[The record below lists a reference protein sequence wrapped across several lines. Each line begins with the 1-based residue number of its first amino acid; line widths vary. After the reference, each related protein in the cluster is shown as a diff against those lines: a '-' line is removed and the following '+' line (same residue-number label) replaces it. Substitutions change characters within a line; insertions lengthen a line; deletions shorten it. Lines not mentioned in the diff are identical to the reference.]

1 MTRVYIDMVADLFHV
16 GHLNIIKKAKKMGD
30 VLIVGIHSDEDVKS
44 YKRTPIICHDQRVEI
59 IKSIKYVDE
68 VIENAPLSIT
78 KDFLDKNKINI
89 VVHGDDKSASI
100 SDQHKYII
108 DNNIIKYVNY
118 TKGIS
123 TSCIINR
130 IKETKDL

>member
-78 KDFLDKNKINI
+78 KEFLDKNKINI
-89 VVHGDDKSASI
+89 VVHGDDKSSSI
-100 SDQHKYII
+100 SEQHKYII
-108 DNNIIKYVNY
+108 ENNIIKYVNY

-130 IKETKDL
+130 IKNIKDL

>member
-130 IKETKDL
+130 IKDIKDL

>member
-44 YKRTPIICHDQRVEI
+44 YKRIPIICHDQRVEI
-59 IKSIKYVDE
+59 VKSIKYVDE

-78 KDFLDKNKINI
+78 KDFLDSNKINI
-89 VVHGDDKSASI
+89 VVHGDDKSSSI
-100 SDQHKYII
+100 REQHKYII
-108 DNNIIKYVNY
+108 ENNIIKYVNY

-130 IKETKDL
+130 IKDAKDL